1 VNSVPA
7 EILAGAA
14 NKLLELDRLDLART
28 IAELALKEDSGC
40 ANAESVLAVVCDA
53 LAQWRQG

>member
-1 VNSVPA
+1 
-7 EILAGAA
+7 LAGAA